1 MVKFYRLELV
11 NNSVIKIMSTDKKA
25 KLKDTPLIEV
35 IAVFSD
41 PEIMT

>member
-1 MVKFYRLELV
+1 VVKFYRLELV
-11 NNSVIKIMSTDKKA
+11 NNSVIKMMSTDKII

-41 PEIMT
+41 PQVMT